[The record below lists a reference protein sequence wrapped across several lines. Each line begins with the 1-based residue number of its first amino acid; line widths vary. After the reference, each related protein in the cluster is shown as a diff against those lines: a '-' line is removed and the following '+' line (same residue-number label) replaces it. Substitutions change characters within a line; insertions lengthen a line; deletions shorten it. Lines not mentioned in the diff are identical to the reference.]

1 MSTTNHDHHVYV
13 LMGVSG
19 SGKSAVASEVAHQ
32 LQAAFLDGDFLHPR
46 SNIMKMASGEP
57 LNDDDRKPWLQALND
72 AAFAM
77 QRTNKVS
84 LIVCSALKKTYRDLL
99 RDGNPNLSFIY
110 LKGDFEVIES
120 RLKARKGHFFKT
132 QMLVTQFEALQEPG
146 EDEKDVLVVD
156 IDQSLEGV
164 VASTIEVINKRQ
176 CAVSTLTLVLTAVG
190 SVLLLL
196 FLVMKARMHAFVA
209 LMVVSIGAGLFSG
222 MPLDKIAATMEKGM
236 GGTLGFLAI
245 VVALGAM
252 FGKILHETGAVDQIA
267 VKMLKSF
274 GHSRA
279 HYAIGLAG
287 LICALPLFFEVA
299 VVLLISVAFSMAR
312 HTGTNLVKLVIPLFA
327 GVAAAAAFLL
337 PGPAPM
343 LLASQMHADFGWMIL
358 IGLCAAIPGMIIAGP
373 LWGNFISRYV
383 ELHIPDD
390 VTEPHLGEGKMPSFG
405 FSLSLIL
412 LPLVLVGLKTIAAR
426 FVPVGSSAYEWFEF
440 IGHPF
445 TAILVACLVA
455 IYGLAMRQGMPKD
468 RVMEICG
475 AALQPAG
482 IILLVIGAGGVFKQ
496 VLVDSGVG
504 PALGEAL
511 TGMGLPVAMTCFVL
525 AAAVRIIQGSATV
538 ACLTA
543 VGLVMPVI
551 EQLNYS
557 GAQMAALSICIAGG
571 SIVVCHVND
580 AGFWLLGK
588 FTGATEAQTLKTWTL
603 METILGTT
611 GAIVGMIAF
620 TLLS

>member
-1 MSTTNHDHHVYV
+1 M
-13 LMGVSG
+13 
-19 SGKSAVASEVAHQ
+19 
-32 LQAAFLDGDFLHPR
+32 
-46 SNIMKMASGEP
+46 
-57 LNDDDRKPWLQALND
+57 
-72 AAFAM
+72 
-77 QRTNKVS
+77 
-84 LIVCSALKKTYRDLL
+84 
-99 RDGNPNLSFIY
+99 
-110 LKGDFEVIES
+110 
-120 RLKARKGHFFKT
+120 
-132 QMLVTQFEALQEPG
+132 
-146 EDEKDVLVVD
+146 
-156 IDQSLEGV
+156 
-164 VASTIEVINKRQ
+164 
-176 CAVSTLTLVLTAVG
+176 STLTLVLTAVG

-274 GHSRA
+274 GHNRA

-299 VVLLISVAFSMAR
+299 IVLLISVAFSMAR

-405 FSLSLIL
+405 FSLALIL

-426 FVPVGSSAYEWFEF
+426 FVP
-440 IGHPF
+440 
-445 TAILVACLVA
+445 
-455 IYGLAMRQGMPKD
+455 
-468 RVMEICG
+468 MEICG
-475 AALQPAG
+475 HALQPAG

-511 TGMGLPVAMTCFVL
+511 TGMGLPIAITCFVL

-571 SIVVCHVND
+571 SIVVSHVND
-580 AGFWLLGK
+580 AGFWLFGK
-588 FTGATEAQTLKTWTL
+588 FTGASEAQTLKTWTM

-620 TLLS
+620 QLLS